1 MDEYSMKRYQILEK
15 ENEENKIIIWP
26 DVPYWLYV
34 NNDTQKIIQ
43 IISEHSNFNEMAK
56 AVKLYFSEKVYED
69 ELQSIFEELCEAKV
83 IEHGMEDEEIKDPN
97 THYIIRT
104 VTLNI
109 TDKCNLFCKHC
120 YIGASSRK
128 VQFMKLQDAKKVV
141 DAIWPYMNPSCSFIV
156 SGGEALLNPDCIE
169 ILEYITSRGK
179 GKINLV
185 TNGTTITPELAD
197 KLSKIRGLSIQVSL
211 DGATEKVHEAIR
223 GKGSYKN
230 TMRGLQLLAE
240 RNQRIILS
248 PMVTE
253 GLLNELEEYF
263 EIAKRV
269 KAVAV
274 FLQPINNV
282 GRARENGMKRVRDVL
297 VLNRLVE
304 IYEKNP
310 EILKFVP
317 GSLEAKYISSIC
329 LLSKCNNC
337 GVGSTTLA
345 IQPNGDLYP
354 CPNNI
359 TDEMKL
365 GNIFCDDFDK
375 IWNDS
380 SILKELRGIDVDKN
394 LDQECRD
401 CPVKHFC
408 GGGCRGVTYQN
419 TGDIHGKTPI
429 CAFEKEQRIEMIWL
443 AAKKPHIFE
452 HEVVHSLEEVNNDIV
467 ETAETVSY
475 LERNRGAAIE

>member
-1 MDEYSMKRYQILEK
+1 MEENTKEINITKEDLIEAYIFLKKTLYYENNNLLHLKYQIAEFEEKNNFLDLEK
-15 ENEENKIIIWP
+15 REKYFRKLEKEIKQGIEGIKKYLTKIKFTKIIKKLEENEENKIIIWP

-69 ELQSIFEELCEAKV
+69 ELQSLFEELCEAKV

-240 RNQRIILS
+240 RNNFVSYGYR
-248 PMVTE
+248 
-253 GLLNELEEYF
+253 
-263 EIAKRV
+263 
-269 KAVAV
+269 
-274 FLQPINNV
+274 
-282 GRARENGMKRVRDVL
+282 
-297 VLNRLVE
+297 RLV
-304 IYEKNP
+304 K
-310 EILKFVP
+310 
-317 GSLEAKYISSIC
+317 
-329 LLSKCNNC
+329 
-337 GVGSTTLA
+337 
-345 IQPNGDLYP
+345 
-354 CPNNI
+354 
-359 TDEMKL
+359 
-365 GNIFCDDFDK
+365 
-375 IWNDS
+375 
-380 SILKELRGIDVDKN
+380 
-394 LDQECRD
+394 
-401 CPVKHFC
+401 
-408 GGGCRGVTYQN
+408 
-419 TGDIHGKTPI
+419 
-429 CAFEKEQRIEMIWL
+429 
-443 AAKKPHIFE
+443 
-452 HEVVHSLEEVNNDIV
+452 
-467 ETAETVSY
+467 
-475 LERNRGAAIE
+475 

>member
-1 MDEYSMKRYQILEK
+1 
-15 ENEENKIIIWP
+15 
-26 DVPYWLYV
+26 
-34 NNDTQKIIQ
+34 
-43 IISEHSNFNEMAK
+43 
-56 AVKLYFSEKVYED
+56 
-69 ELQSIFEELCEAKV
+69 
-83 IEHGMEDEEIKDPN
+83 
-97 THYIIRT
+97 
-104 VTLNI
+104 
-109 TDKCNLFCKHC
+109 
-120 YIGASSRK
+120 
-128 VQFMKLQDAKKVV
+128 
-141 DAIWPYMNPSCSFIV
+141 MNPSCSFIV

-317 GSLEAKYISSIC
+317 GLSL
-329 LLSKCNNC
+329 
-337 GVGSTTLA
+337 
-345 IQPNGDLYP
+345 
-354 CPNNI
+354 
-359 TDEMKL
+359 
-365 GNIFCDDFDK
+365 
-375 IWNDS
+375 
-380 SILKELRGIDVDKN
+380 
-394 LDQECRD
+394 
-401 CPVKHFC
+401 
-408 GGGCRGVTYQN
+408 
-419 TGDIHGKTPI
+419 IHI
-429 CAFEKEQRIEMIWL
+429 
-443 AAKKPHIFE
+443 
-452 HEVVHSLEEVNNDIV
+452 
-467 ETAETVSY
+467 
-475 LERNRGAAIE
+475 